1 MTPPPAL
8 SVIIPAHDEAG
19 YIDRCLGAIL
29 ASEGVTAQ
37 VVVAANGCRDD
48 TVGRAR
54 THAEA
59 FAAKGWELT
68 VLDLPRPG
76 KPGALNAGDQI
87 ARHPLRAYLDAD
99 VLVSPPLLARI
110 SEALAPPG
118 ARYASG
124 TPRLARARS
133 SVTRAYGRFWA
144 RLPFMARGV
153 PGFGLFAVNAEGRAR
168 WGTFPEIISDD
179 TFVRLNFTPEER
191 QLVNASYEW
200 PLAEGFAKLVRVRR
214 RQDQG
219 VAELAQLYPMLM
231 SNQGVNRPG
240 NVWLL
245 RQALRDPVGFATY
258 ATVSLAVRL
267 GWRGQSGWVRGR

>member
-29 ASEGVTAQ
+29 ASEGVMAQ

-48 TVGRAR
+48 TVARAR

-76 KPGALNAGDQI
+76 KPGALNAGDRV

-99 VLVSPPLLARI
+99 VVVSPPLLAQV

-124 TPRLARARS
+124 TPRVARARS
-133 SVTRAYGRFWA
+133 IVTRAYGRFWA

-168 WGTFPEIISDD
+168 WGTFPEVIADD
-179 TFVRLNFTPEER
+179 LFLRLHFAPEER
-191 QLVNASYEW
+191 VSVPASHES
-200 PLAEGFAKLVRVRR
+200 PLAEGFARLVRVRG
-214 RQDQG
+214 RQDRG
-219 VAELAQLYPMLM
+219 VAELARRYPHLM
-231 SNQGVNRPG
+231 ANEIDTRPSMR
-240 NVWLL
+240 WLL
-245 RQALRDPVGFATY
+245 AQLARDPPGFITY
-258 ATVSLAVRL
+258 AAISVAVRL
-267 GWRGQSGWVRGR
+267 RRDAQSGWVRGR